1 MGLHSYVERGM
12 LPTDMKLLFSF
23 SDSRELKR
31 LCLVIWLLLGWTWSA
46 PAREVKLD
54 SLQAGGRIYS
64 NVTVLGF
71 NTTDA
76 YFTHEG
82 GMANV
87 KLRYLDP
94 KLQKRFNYDPA
105 AAAEAEKQQAAADAG
120 YSASV
125 AANIV
130 AQAQQ
135 AALAARKAVAAAQ
148 DSLADPVSIQSL
160 LGKPAPAIKGE
171 KWLGEKP
178 ALNDRLVLVAF
189 WAPWST
195 PCRKYLP
202 ELDRLQKKFAGKL
215 AVVGVTS
222 ESEAEIANMTEPK
235 IGFASVLDPK
245 GELRAAVG
253 VTSIPYVMLVDPKG
267 VVRYQGHPA
276 AITERHV
283 EGMLANAAE

>member
-1 MGLHSYVERGM
+1 
-12 LPTDMKLLFSF
+12 MKSFLSF
-23 SDSRELKR
+23 SESRGVKR
-31 LCLVIWLLLGWTWSA
+31 LCLIIWLLLGWTWAASA
-46 PAREVKLD
+46 EQMKLD
-54 SLQAGGRIYS
+54 SLQVGGRTYR

-71 NTTDA
+71 NTTDV
-76 YFTHEG
+76 YFTHDG
-82 GMANV
+82 GMSNV

-94 KLQKRFNYDPA
+94 KLQKRFDYDPA
-105 AAAEAEKQQAAADAG
+105 AAAEAEKQQAAADAQ
-120 YSASV
+120 YNTSV
-125 AANIV
+125 AANMA

-135 AALAARKAVAAAQ
+135 VALSAQKATAATQ
-148 DSLADPVSIQSL
+148 DSLADPVSSHSL

-178 ALNDRLVLVAF
+178 ALSDKLVLVAF
-189 WAPWST
+189 WAPWSI

-215 AVVGVTS
+215 AVVGVS
-222 ESEAEIANMTEPK
+222 AESEAEIANMTEPK
-235 IGFASVLDPK
+235 IEFAFVLDPK

-276 AITERHV
+276 AITEKYV
-283 EGMLANAAE
+283 ESMLPQAPE

>member
-1 MGLHSYVERGM
+1 
-12 LPTDMKLLFSF
+12 MKLLSSF
-23 SDSRELKR
+23 SDPRVVKR
-31 LCLVIWLLLGWTWSA
+31 LCLVIWLLLGWAWTA
-46 PAREVKLD
+46 PAEQVKLD
-54 SLQAGGRIYS
+54 SLQVSGHTYR
-64 NVTVLGF
+64 NVTILGF

-105 AAAEAEKQQAAADAG
+105 AAAEAEKQQAAADAR

-125 AANIV
+125 AENMV

-135 AALAARKAVAAAQ
+135 AALAAQKAAAAAQ
-148 DSLADPVSIQSL
+148 DNLADPVSDRSL

-178 ALNDRLVLVAF
+178 ELNDKLVLVAF

-202 ELDRLQKKFAGKL
+202 ELDRLQKIFAGKL
-215 AVVGVTS
+215 AVVGVAS
-222 ESEAEIANMTEPK
+222 EPEAEIANMIEPK
-235 IGFASVLDPK
+235 IEFASVLDPK

-253 VTSIPYVMLVDPKG
+253 VTSIPYVMLVDREG
-267 VVRYQGHPA
+267 IVRYQGHPA
-276 AITERHV
+276 AITDKHV
-283 EGMLANAAE
+283 EGMLAKAAE

>member
-1 MGLHSYVERGM
+1 
-12 LPTDMKLLFSF
+12 MKPLSSF
-23 SDSRELKR
+23 SGPRVVKP
-31 LCLVIWLLLGWTWSA
+31 LCLVILVLLGWAWTA
-46 PAREVKLD
+46 PAEQVKLD
-54 SLQAGGRIYS
+54 SLQVSGHTYS
-64 NVTVLGF
+64 NVTILGF

-94 KLQKRFNYDPA
+94 ELQKRFSYDPA
-105 AAAEAEKQQAAADAG
+105 AAAEAEKQQAAADAR
-120 YSASV
+120 YNASV
-125 AANIV
+125 AANMV

-135 AALAARKAVAAAQ
+135 TALAARKAAASSQ
-148 DSLADPVSIQSL
+148 DSLADPVSNQSL

-178 ALNDRLVLVAF
+178 ALNDKLVLVAF

-235 IGFASVLDPK
+235 IEFASVLDPN
-245 GELRAAVG
+245 GELRATVG

-276 AITERHV
+276 AITEKHL
-283 EGMLANAAE
+283 EGMLAKAAE

>member
-1 MGLHSYVERGM
+1 MFPSA
-12 LPTDMKLLFSF
+12 MKLLSSF
-23 SDSRELKR
+23 SGPRVVKP
-31 LCLVIWLLLGWTWSA
+31 LCLVIWLLLGWAWTA
-46 PAREVKLD
+46 PAEQVKLD
-54 SLQAGGRIYS
+54 SLQVSGHTYR
-64 NVTVLGF
+64 NVTILGF

-105 AAAEAEKQQAAADAG
+105 AAAEAEKQQAAADAR

-125 AANIV
+125 AENMV

-135 AALAARKAVAAAQ
+135 AALAAQKQKAVVASQ
-148 DSLADPVSIQSL
+148 DSLTDPVSDQSL

-178 ALNDRLVLVAF
+178 ELNDKWVLVAF
-189 WAPWST
+189 WASWST

-215 AVVGVTS
+215 AVIGVTS
-222 ESEAEIANMTEPK
+222 ESEAEIENMIEPK
-235 IGFASVLDPK
+235 IEFASVLDPK

-253 VTSIPYVMLVDPKG
+253 VTSIPYVMLVDREG
-267 VVRYQGHPA
+267 IVRYQGHPA
-276 AITERHV
+276 AITDKHV
-283 EGMLANAAE
+283 EGMLAKAAE

>member
-1 MGLHSYVERGM
+1 MM
-12 LPTDMKLLFSF
+12 LLSSF
-23 SDSRELKR
+23 SGPRVVRR
-31 LCLVIWLLLGWTWSA
+31 LCLVIWLSLGCAWTA
-46 PAREVKLD
+46 PAEQVKLD
-54 SLQAGGRIYS
+54 SLQVSGHTYT
-64 NVTVLGF
+64 NVTILGF

-105 AAAEAEKQQAAADAG
+105 AAAEAEKQQAAADAR

-125 AANIV
+125 AENMV

-135 AALAARKAVAAAQ
+135 AALAAQKATAAAQ
-148 DSLADPVSIQSL
+148 DNLADPVSARSL

-178 ALNDRLVLVAF
+178 ELNDKLVLVAF

-215 AVVGVTS
+215 AVIGVTS
-222 ESEAEIANMTEPK
+222 ESEAEIADMIEPK
-235 IGFASVLDPK
+235 IEFASVLDPK
-245 GELRAAVG
+245 GELRAAAG
-253 VTSIPYVMLVDPKG
+253 VTSIPYVMLVDREG
-267 VVRYQGHPA
+267 IVRYQGHPA
-276 AITERHV
+276 AITDKHL
-283 EGMLANAAE
+283 EGMLAKAAE